1 MSSECKTKSKLE
13 KILRSGQFA
22 VTGECGPPRGA
33 DPEVIK
39 KKCNLLRDKAD
50 AFNITDNQTSV
61 VRMSSIASS
70 VIMMQEG
77 MEPIMQ
83 MVCRDRNRIA
93 MQSDILG
100 AAALGVN
107 NMLCL
112 TGDHQ
117 KFGDHPQSKNV
128 FDLDSIQLIN
138 MVHRMRDEG
147 KFQGGDDIKGAPS
160 LFIGAAE
167 NPFAD
172 PFEIRVPRLAKK
184 VAAGVEFIQTQCI
197 FNMKRFSDWMKGV
210 VDRGLHENV
219 FILGGVTPFK
229 SFGMAKYMANNVPG
243 MDVPQE
249 LLDRMKATP
258 KEKQADEGI
267 QIAVETI
274 AELKKMTGIA
284 GVHIMAIEWEEK
296 VGEIAEKAGLLPRPT
311 V

>member
-1 MSSECKTKSKLE
+1 MNGECITESRLE
-13 KILRSGQFA
+13 KILKAGHFA

-33 DPEVIK
+33 DAEAVRR
-39 KKCNLLRDKAD
+39 KCLLLKDKAD

-70 VIMMQEG
+70 VVMMQEG

-100 AAALGVN
+100 AAALGIK

-112 TGDHQ
+112 SGDHQ
-117 KFGDHPQSKNV
+117 RFGDHPQAKNV
-128 FDLDSIQLIN
+128 FDIDSIQMLS
-138 MVHRMRDEG
+138 MVRKMRDEG
-147 KFQGGDDIKGAPS
+147 KFLGGEEIKVPPR
-160 LFIGAAE
+160 LFVGAAA

-172 PFEIRVPRLAKK
+172 PFEIRAPRLAKK
-184 VAAGVEFIQTQCI
+184 IAAGAEFIQTQCI
-197 FNMKRFSDWMKGV
+197 FNLKKFSEWMKLV
-210 VDRGLHENV
+210 VDRGLHEKA
-219 FILGGVTPFK
+219 FIMGGVTPFK

-243 MDVPQE
+243 MDVPDE
-249 LLDRMKATP
+249 LLQRMKGTP
-258 KEKQADEGI
+258 KENQAEEGI
-267 QIAVETI
+267 KIAVETI
-274 AELKKMTGIA
+274 QQLKETKGIS

-296 VGEIAEKAGLLPRPT
+296 VGEIAQMAGLLPRPS